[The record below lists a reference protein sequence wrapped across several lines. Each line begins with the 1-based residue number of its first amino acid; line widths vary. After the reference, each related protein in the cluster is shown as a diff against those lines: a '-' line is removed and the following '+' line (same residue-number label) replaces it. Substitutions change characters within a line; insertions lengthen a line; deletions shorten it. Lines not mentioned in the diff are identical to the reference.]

1 MRQEGRSLLSTENS
15 KCKRCWSGSK
25 LTWLTKSKEASVPI
39 TEGAKEDKVRDA
51 ARARYCRT
59 LQNTDRSDYTFS
71 VMENSVSRISEGVI

>member
-1 MRQEGRSLLSTENS
+1 M
-15 KCKRCWSGSK
+15 W
-25 LTWLTKSKEASVPI
+25 KSKEASVPI

-71 VMENSVSRISEGVI
+71 VMENSFSRISEGVI